1 MAERS
6 VLEHSFNQLL
16 SREYVCIYTY
26 IYIYRERE
34 RERERETRPPALHSH
49 CTQVSMAHYD
59 CYPVADAYPADGVAA
74 VARSGTRRSPDKVFL
89 PRLQRAWVL
98 QISLAPLEIFKR
110 VFYWL
115 SRFALDQS

>member
-1 MAERS
+1 MP
-6 VLEHSFNQLL
+6 L
-16 SREYVCIYTY
+16 
-26 IYIYRERE
+26 
-34 RERERETRPPALHSH
+34 
-49 CTQVSMAHYD
+49 AHVD
-59 CYPVADAYPADGVAA
+59 RHRIADAYRADGVAA